1 MLSGLLEAD
10 RGSGLG
16 LIFFYERENNNAKEN
31 RVWWQKAAKEMKTIY
46 CSDYETLTD
55 IIDILIRDGYKI
67 TIEYKYDV
75 PQICAYEINYEWTE
89 KA

>member
-1 MLSGLLEAD
+1 
-10 RGSGLG
+10 
-16 LIFFYERENNNAKEN
+16 
-31 RVWWQKAAKEMKTIY
+31 MKTIY

>member
-1 MLSGLLEAD
+1 M
-10 RGSGLG
+10 
-16 LIFFYERENNNAKEN
+16 AKI
-31 RVWWQKAAKEMKTIY
+31 IY

-75 PQICAYEINYEWTE
+75 PQICAYEINYEWAE

>member
-1 MLSGLLEAD
+1 V
-10 RGSGLG
+10 GSKRKGG
-16 LIFFYERENNNAKEN
+16 RMA
-31 RVWWQKAAKEMKTIY
+31 KTIY

-75 PQICAYEINYEWTE
+75 PQICAYEINYEWAE